1 MTFMIVMPAA
11 AWAAQFKAA
20 LAAITARNGGR
31 APATLAECDGID
43 HAQFARMIQALAAL
57 ASCTGQAP
65 GPELIRM
72 AGLRPLGEFL

>member
-1 MTFMIVMPAA
+1 MTFMSIRPTG
-11 AWAAQFKAA
+11 AWAAQFEAA
-20 LAAITARNGGR
+20 LAAITASNGGR

-57 ASCTGQAP
+57 APCTGKAP

-72 AGLRPLGEFL
+72 AGLRSLDEFL